1 MIPKIIF
8 FTLMLIVIIGCQQ
21 EIEESVQVMQKSS
34 INEYNWNSR
43 LLLINV
49 DNNENELYKSLLK
62 FQIEKYCEF
71 EDRKLIGIKFKDG
84 SNDAYFTPDFISNQY
99 GMWLVG
105 YDGTVKGYSDD
116 QKLLTDLFVIIDQMP
131 IRKTEIEKSKSS
143 CE

>member
-8 FTLMLIVIIGCQQ
+8 LTLMLIVIIGCQQ

-105 YDGTVKGYSDD
+105 YDGTVKGFSED
-116 QKLLTDLFVIIDQMP
+116 QSFLYQIFDIIDQMP
-131 IRKTEIEKSKSS
+131 MRQNEIQNNPSK
-143 CE
+143 C

>member
-105 YDGTVKGYSDD
+105 YDGTVKEFSED
-116 QKLLTDLFVIIDQMP
+116 QSFLYQIFDIIDQMP
-131 IRKTEIEKSKSS
+131 MRQNEIQNNPSK
-143 CE
+143 C